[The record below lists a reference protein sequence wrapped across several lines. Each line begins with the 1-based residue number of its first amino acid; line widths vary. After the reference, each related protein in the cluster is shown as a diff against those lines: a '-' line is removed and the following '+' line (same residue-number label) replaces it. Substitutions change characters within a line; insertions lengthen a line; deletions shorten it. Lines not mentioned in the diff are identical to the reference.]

1 MIAALGDDEL
11 EPAEK
16 AQYIS
21 RQEGVELMAT
31 REEIIAEIQ
40 KTPDEHLAELDELIK
55 DFAARHGG
63 GDTSDLGVMAKL
75 RRIKIS
81 ASPDFSLRANLS
93 DCACG

>member
-1 MIAALGDDEL
+1 MDDEL
-11 EPAEK
+11 EPADK

-40 KTPDEHLAELDELIK
+40 KTPDEHLAELYEIIK
-55 DFAARHGG
+55 DFEARHGAE
-63 GDTSDLGVMAKL
+63 DTSDLSVMAKL

-81 ASPDFSLRANLS
+81 APPDLSLKASLYDSEEKGAR
-93 DCACG
+93 